1 MASCDPRRYNPAAQI
16 HTETAMDK
24 IVSSSET
31 PERKDAPAPNPQQP
45 LASPRSLRIVVA
57 DDDKDTVNTLKVIL
71 EDQGH
76 TVRPVYSS
84 TAVMAAVRN
93 FEPDAIIL
101 DISMP
106 GESGYSLAKQVR
118 TWFNTYQPLLVAI
131 NGIYMKPTDALISKP
146 IGFDHHLTKPCNI
159 DELLALL
166 EPRTRTRR

>member
-1 MASCDPRRYNPAAQI
+1 M
-16 HTETAMDK
+16 EK
-24 IVSSSET
+24 IVSSSDT
-31 PERKDAPAPNPQQP
+31 PERKAAPAPDPQQP

-57 DDDKDTVNTLKVIL
+57 DDDKDTVKTFKVIL
-71 EDQGH
+71 EDEGH

-84 TAVMAAVRN
+84 TEVMAAVRN

-106 GESGYSLAKQVR
+106 GESGYALAKQVR
-118 TWFNTYQPLLVAI
+118 TWFNTYRPLLIAI
-131 NGIYMKPTDALISKP
+131 SGVYVKPTDALLSQAV
-146 IGFDHHLTKPCNI
+146 GFDHHVTKPCNI

>member
-1 MASCDPRRYNPAAQI
+1 M
-16 HTETAMDK
+16 EK
-24 IVSSSET
+24 IVSSSDT
-31 PERKDAPAPNPQQP
+31 PQRKAAPASDPQQP

-71 EDQGH
+71 EDEGH

-84 TAVMAAVRN
+84 TEVMAAVRN

-106 GESGYSLAKQVR
+106 GESGYQLAKQVR
-118 TWFNTYQPLLVAI
+118 AWFYTYRPLLIAI
-131 NGIYMKPTDALISKP
+131 SGVYVKQTDALLSQAV
-146 IGFDHHLTKPCNI
+146 GFDHHLMKPCNI
-159 DELLALL
+159 DELIALL

>member
-1 MASCDPRRYNPAAQI
+1 MASGDPRRYNPAAEI
-16 HTETAMDK
+16 HNQTAMDK
-24 IVSSSET
+24 IVSSSDT
-31 PERKDAPAPNPQQP
+31 PERKGAPAPDPQKP
-45 LASPRSLRIVVA
+45 LASPRSLRIVIA
-57 DDDKDTVNTLKVIL
+57 DDDKDTVNTFKAIL
-71 EDQGH
+71 EDEGH

-84 TAVMAAVRN
+84 TEVMAAVRN

-118 TWFNTYQPLLVAI
+118 NWFYTYRPLLIAI
-131 NGIYMKPTDALISKP
+131 SGIYVKPTDALFSQEV
-146 IGFDHHLTKPCNI
+146 GFDHHLTKPCNI

>member
-1 MASCDPRRYNPAAQI
+1 MATCDAQRYNPAAE
-16 HTETAMDK
+16 TYTGTAMEK
-24 IVSSSET
+24 IVSSSDT
-31 PERKDAPAPNPQQP
+31 PQRKAAPAADPQQP

-71 EDQGH
+71 EDEGH

-84 TAVMAAVRN
+84 TEVMAAVRN

-118 TWFNTYQPLLVAI
+118 TWFNTYRPLLIAI
-131 NGIYMKPTDALISKP
+131 TGIYMNPTDALISQA

-159 DELLALL
+159 DELLAVL